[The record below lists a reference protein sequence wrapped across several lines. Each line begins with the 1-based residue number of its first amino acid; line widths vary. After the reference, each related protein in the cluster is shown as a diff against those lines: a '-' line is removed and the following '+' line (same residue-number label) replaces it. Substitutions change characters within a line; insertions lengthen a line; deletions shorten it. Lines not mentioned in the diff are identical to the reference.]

1 MEFITIFNQ
10 VAILFIILL
19 IGLVAG
25 KYKII
30 DSTGTKK
37 LSEVLLFVTSPM
49 MVLNSFFIEFS
60 KERIV
65 NVLWIIG
72 TGIGM
77 FIISIFLSKVIYGK
91 FEEKIVPVLRFTA
104 IFSNCGYM
112 GLPLLYAVFGSEG
125 VFYGSF
131 YIVTFHTVLWS
142 YGYMMYGGKESKAKI
157 IKRLLINPSII
168 ALYIGLIIFLFSI
181 SVPETIMGA
190 VRAVGDMTMP
200 LSMLIIGGIM
210 SSTKLLAV
218 FSDWRVYLSSLIRL
232 IVMPLLYFAITYL
245 LGVPSLPIAVMV
257 TLLAMPA
264 AANTT
269 IFAEM
274 FDKDAVFA
282 SKCVTVSTILSIITA
297 PIIIST
303 FASL

>member
-1 MEFITIFNQ
+1 
-10 VAILFIILL
+10 
-19 IGLVAG
+19 
-25 KYKII
+25 
-30 DSTGTKK
+30 
-37 LSEVLLFVTSPM
+37 
-49 MVLNSFFIEFS
+49 
-60 KERIV
+60 
-65 NVLWIIG
+65 
-72 TGIGM
+72 M